1 VPNRTLSFAYTACAA
16 FAALLAFLL
25 AATAE
30 QTMFVLEDSEMV
42 WITENEGIHDIDE
55 VARTVQQV
63 ADDHGA
69 TIGYAVLDVHEP
81 SSRVHLYLA
90 VSDPDSHYAQW
101 LRDGYPA
108 FGRGFTVETHPIT
121 EFGEVGP
128 NGYYFILGASDVRP
142 VLLDALADHGLHEAP
157 GTQVTELWHYFT
169 GGHLFN
175 LLAVALLA
183 TVAAVGAGVLLSA
196 RDYAVMRLQ
205 GHSYPGILLKDLAK
219 VARLWAVALPAVA
232 AATLVF
238 LGVYNGWN
246 QLGFYTPLALV
257 FLAIL
262 ALPCLA
268 AHAAVLG
275 LVHTTGILP
284 ALKGRLPV
292 RSTTAAVYLV
302 RVPVLVLTLAI
313 LGSVVLTAQHA
324 RDQRIG
330 LELYEQYGDTSRPA
344 LSANYGWS
352 DEQAVNDALGPWLR
366 RVDTDGDMVLA
377 IHSSLKYLFPV
388 DPNSPAPPDGNT
400 PVLSVNDTY
409 LAEQEVLAPSGER
422 HGPGET
428 VRVIVPE
435 SVSVPTDHLVE
446 GTNQWLAL
454 YGAPDTFDVEVLTAA
469 AGQTLFTYGAQR
481 PEGSRFLPLLHE
493 PVLVVLPN
501 GQVLSDNAYV
511 THMSGR
517 STVFPDPEVVEAFRA
532 ENPQASR
539 YISMVETLT
548 TSARQ
553 EHATTLTVL
562 RSELFS
568 LAGAGAVLLL
578 TAAAACIVYVRT
590 RAQTIFARHISGWTF
605 LATHRRLLAAEAAV
619 AVGFVGWA
627 TWDTL
632 TALAAQN
639 DPTRALI
646 PGTETTGVE
655 PFYALGIAA
664 ASLAITVAALALFHR
679 RIVREGTSQA

>member
-1 VPNRTLSFAYTACAA
+1 FRLARPFCYSPLPQPHGPPSRSTKKHGRTGRPRARRPRRRPSAPPGPPVPPSRDRSRRRKRRHGTGNAPPPPTTVGSCTATPHPAGHRSPPPPDTDEQPDVSTPATERRPHRGSVAPPTGPPQPPQDRQVPNRTLSFAYTACAA

-302 RVPVLVLTLAI
+302 RV
-313 LGSVVLTAQHA
+313 
-324 RDQRIG
+324 
-330 LELYEQYGDTSRPA
+330 
-344 LSANYGWS
+344 
-352 DEQAVNDALGPWLR
+352 
-366 RVDTDGDMVLA
+366 
-377 IHSSLKYLFPV
+377 
-388 DPNSPAPPDGNT
+388 
-400 PVLSVNDTY
+400 
-409 LAEQEVLAPSGER
+409 
-422 HGPGET
+422 
-428 VRVIVPE
+428 
-435 SVSVPTDHLVE
+435 
-446 GTNQWLAL
+446 
-454 YGAPDTFDVEVLTAA
+454 
-469 AGQTLFTYGAQR
+469 
-481 PEGSRFLPLLHE
+481 
-493 PVLVVLPN
+493 
-501 GQVLSDNAYV
+501 
-511 THMSGR
+511 
-517 STVFPDPEVVEAFRA
+517 
-532 ENPQASR
+532 
-539 YISMVETLT
+539 
-548 TSARQ
+548 
-553 EHATTLTVL
+553 
-562 RSELFS
+562 
-568 LAGAGAVLLL
+568 
-578 TAAAACIVYVRT
+578 
-590 RAQTIFARHISGWTF
+590 
-605 LATHRRLLAAEAAV
+605 
-619 AVGFVGWA
+619 
-627 TWDTL
+627 
-632 TALAAQN
+632 
-639 DPTRALI
+639 
-646 PGTETTGVE
+646 
-655 PFYALGIAA
+655 
-664 ASLAITVAALALFHR
+664 
-679 RIVREGTSQA
+679 

>member
-1 VPNRTLSFAYTACAA
+1 MPNRTLSFAYTACAA

-42 WITENEGIHDIDE
+42 WITENEGTHDIDA

-69 TIGYAVLDVHEP
+69 AVGYAVLDVHEP
-81 SSRVHLYLA
+81 SSLAHLYLA
-90 VSDPDSHYAQW
+90 VSDPDSHYARW

-108 FGRGFTVETHPIT
+108 FGRGFTVQTHPIT

-142 VLLDALADHGLHEAP
+142 VLRDALAAHGLHEAP

-169 GGHLFN
+169 GGPLFN

-205 GHSYPGILLKDLAK
+205 GHSYPGILLADLAK
-219 VARLWAVALPAVA
+219 IARLWAVALPAVA

-246 QLGFYTPLALV
+246 QLGRYTPLALV
-257 FLAIL
+257 FLTVL
-262 ALPCLA
+262 TLPCLA

-302 RVPVLVLTLAI
+302 RVPVLVLTLTI
-313 LGSVVLTAQHA
+313 LGSVVLSAQQA
-324 RDQRIG
+324 RDQRVG
-330 LELYEQYGDTSRPA
+330 LELYEQYGDASRPA

-352 DEQAVNDALGPWLR
+352 DEQAVDDTLGPWLR
-366 RVDTDGDMVLA
+366 RVDADGDMVLA
-377 IHSSLKYLFPV
+377 VHSSLEFFLPAA
-388 DPNSPAPPDGNT
+388 PGNPAPSDGDT
-400 PVLSVNDTY
+400 SVLVVNDTY
-409 LAEQEVLAPSGER
+409 LTEQEVLAPSGER

-435 SVSVPTDHLVE
+435 SVSVPTDQLVE
-446 GTNQWLAL
+446 GTNRWLAL

-553 EHATTLTVL
+553 EHAATLTVL

-632 TALAAQN
+632 TALAARN

-646 PGTETTGVE
+646 PGTEATGAE